1 MMNDAELLRLYA
13 KAGSESAFT
22 GLVRRHLPLV
32 YSAALRQVQG
42 NEALAQD
49 VAQSVF
55 IDLARKASSLASREV
70 LAGWLYCS
78 TRMAAS
84 KALRSERRRQ
94 LRERRV
100 RAMQESPE
108 VSPPNQ
114 NHLDLA
120 RVLDE
125 AMNLLGTDDRN
136 AVLLR
141 FFQNQDLKAVG
152 VALGV
157 SEDAAR
163 MRVNRALGKLH
174 EFLVMRGITLS
185 ATALGALLTT
195 ETVSAVPPTLVASIS
210 SAALAGTAI
219 KAGAG
224 LTILKAMTLTKA
236 KLALLGALTVAGI
249 AVIQYQ
255 VEQVRAQ
262 NASLRL
268 KLERVRAARQESER
282 QWSLVSS
289 QPGES
294 PEADLARLRA
304 KSIQLQQQVKNARQR
319 LLAGSLPTS
328 RRSPA
333 RGADDSKFPSDVQR
347 VSEQSFRF
355 LRLYP
360 AIFNYATNHP
370 TATFHDPDGQLSPEV
385 TRLTPLLDWDNLEF
399 NIPDSA
405 TLIALCATNSEEI
418 IGIARKPLL
427 MDNGCWSRDY
437 LLANGSTLTLWTAS
451 PEIYHSRAA
460 MPRLLGEEAK

>member
-1 MMNDAELLRLYA
+1 
-13 KAGSESAFT
+13 
-22 GLVRRHLPLV
+22 
-32 YSAALRQVQG
+32 
-42 NEALAQD
+42 
-49 VAQSVF
+49 
-55 IDLARKASSLASREV
+55 
-70 LAGWLYCS
+70 
-78 TRMAAS
+78 
-84 KALRSERRRQ
+84 
-94 LRERRV
+94 
-100 RAMQESPE
+100 
-108 VSPPNQ
+108 
-114 NHLDLA
+114 LA

-125 AMNLLGTDDRN
+125 AMNLLGADDRN

-174 EFLVMRGITLS
+174 EFLIMRGITLS
-185 ATALGALLTT
+185 ATALGAVLTT
-195 ETVSAVPPTLVASIS
+195 ETVSAVPPALVASIS

-224 LTILKAMTLTKA
+224 LTILKAMSLTKA
-236 KLALLGALTVAGI
+236 KLVLLGALTVAGI

-304 KSIQLQQQVKNARQR
+304 KSIQLEQQVKNARQR

-347 VSEQSFRF
+347 VSEQSLRF

-370 TATFHDPDGQLSPEV
+370 TASSRQRESCS
-385 TRLTPLLDWDNLEF
+385 NLF
-399 NIPDSA
+399 AAKPQPDS
-405 TLIALCATNSEEI
+405 
-418 IGIARKPLL
+418 RQ
-427 MDNGCWSRDY
+427 
-437 LLANGSTLTLWTAS
+437 
-451 PEIYHSRAA
+451 
-460 MPRLLGEEAK
+460 